1 MEPAH
6 YGDVRAVNQ
15 RREMGRLFILVFLA
29 FATGAVLSWESFG
42 SSVGPSFFYP
52 SAGVTVAAMILSR
65 RALWPAIVA
74 AIIAAELLVDS
85 VYGNPLALSVGFAL
99 SNVVEPLVGASIV
112 LRCCGGRPDL
122 RKRRDF
128 GVFIAGACLA
138 GPFVGGLIGG
148 TASSVLNGLPWL
160 PAALTWWSGDAL
172 GVLVMASPILLWT
185 QQSSVVR
192 QRPWETAATLLV
204 TAALSVASFWTEA
217 PPSMLMLPV
226 LAWAAFRLDM
236 LGAALA
242 GVVAAFLSNIMTTR
256 GWGLFRSTDASPET
270 QVLLTQALV
279 ATIVV
284 VAMLIGQEASARS
297 NAVREQQA
305 ERRERMRLET
315 LSRLSQQLS
324 AAFTPKGIGQALEDH
339 VLNDA
344 GARALS
350 LGLVSADGETLE
362 WVTMSGYPPAVI
374 EVFGGGIAVSDR
386 TLATDVLRFGNP
398 IAIRTSAEYADAYSE
413 TMHWSRVSGAESM
426 AGWPLT
432 SGGTTIGVLLLVWS
446 DPQPL
451 NNAQRAYVSAVSTMV
466 SQALVRAKAYADEYA
481 RAAVL
486 QSAVLPPMPADTSGL
501 DVGVLYEPADAAR
514 GLGGDWYD
522 IMALPTGRTYLSVG
536 DIVGHGLLAVEDMV
550 QLRGAGRAF
559 AHQGQSPA
567 RLLADLNR
575 FTADVGR
582 GEFAT
587 MVAAVFDPESGLLSY
602 SSAGHPPP
610 LLRRGGSGEVIRLD
624 DANGPVLGPFEDSV
638 YSEGTVAVHPGDVLV
653 LYSDGLVEHRGQN
666 VQTGIAH
673 LERVIA
679 SWSPNA
685 LLDCEALAD
694 RVAPSPHADDICLLV
709 VRFAGDRARVSA

>member
-65 RALWPAIVA
+65 RALWPAIFA

-256 GWGLFRSTDASPET
+256 GWGLFRSTDASQET

-486 QSAVLPPMPADTSGL
+486 QSAVLPPTPAETSGL

-638 YSEGTVAVHPGDVLV
+638 YSEGTVAVHAGDVLV

>member
-65 RALWPAIVA
+65 RALWPAIFA

-85 VYGNPLALSVGFAL
+85 VYGNPLALSVGFAV
-99 SNVVEPLVGASIV
+99 SNVLEPLVGASIV

-610 LLRRGGSGEVIRLD
+610 LLRRGGSGEVIRLA

-694 RVAPSPHADDICLLV
+694 HVAPSPHADDICLLV